1 MSAFIIWHI
10 AGGTGVFWGAVENET
25 FIAYRNT
32 AFDVASIG
40 FDTTGL

>member
-1 MSAFIIWHI
+1 MAMGTFLIWRI
-10 AGGTGVFWGAVENET
+10 AGDTGVFWGAVET

-32 AFDVASIG
+32 AFDIATVG